1 MKVLPENREAFE
13 RLDDKTKNLYL
24 KFLEL
29 QIKLVDIIPLFSE
42 SFPAELFGFKIKK
55 ASRDE
60 CFNHPCVV
68 TVGIQ
73 DTKEKL
79 YVLNIATK
87 DNDDIQVR
95 MLDDGKIQ
103 RFNDK
108 NKFEVA
114 TKNGMKYDFNIL
126 LYEILIKEK
135 NLQKA
140 DGINIR
146 TKKRKDSVLSSNL
159 DEVPHKKRNGKIS
172 HNFIEDL
179 HNNKIK
185 ISKDKK
191 IKSSGFKTK
200 EKF

>member
-1 MKVLPENREAFE
+1 MKS
-13 RLDDKTKNLYL
+13 K
-24 KFLEL
+24 EL
-29 QIKLVDIIPLFSE
+29 INSLSRSMNK
-42 SFPAELFGFKIKK
+42 FGFKIKK
-55 ASRDE
+55 VSRDE

-114 TKNGMKYDFNIL
+114 TKNGIT
-126 LYEILIKEK
+126 
-135 NLQKA
+135 QKGL
-140 DGINIR
+140 DVLDKDLPDIY
-146 TKKRKDSVLSSNL
+146 KRL
-159 DEVPHKKRNGKIS
+159 
-172 HNFIEDL
+172 
-179 HNNKIK
+179 
-185 ISKDKK
+185 ISKLL
-191 IKSSGFKTK
+191 
-200 EKF
+200 